1 MNSKIN
7 EKDWKLFRKKL
18 PGWQEDCMNRLNKEY
33 MEILSQEG
41 KNPSDI
47 FWELDSR
54 LKRDKN
60 LTGVIAR
67 DMKRSNMYGLL
78 IDLLR
83 ENTITLDNLSD
94 FSEEL
99 QERLRWLIKP
109 EERREKTN
117 RGKNHVETD

>member
-1 MNSKIN
+1 MIDKIN

-18 PGWQEDCMNRLNKEY
+18 PGWQENYMNRLNKEY

-47 FWELDSR
+47 FWELDGR
-54 LKRDKN
+54 LKCDRR
-60 LTGVIAR
+60 LTGVVAR
-67 DMKRSNMYGLL
+67 GMSRSNMYGHL

-83 ENTITLDNLSD
+83 EDAITLDDLSD

-99 QERLRWLIKP
+99 QERLRWLMKP
-109 EERREKTN
+109 EER
-117 RGKNHVETD
+117 

>member
-47 FWELDSR
+47 FWELDNR
-54 LKRDKN
+54 VKRDKK

-67 DMKRSNMYGLL
+67 DMRRSNMYGLL

-83 ENTITLDNLSD
+83 ENTITLDDLSD

>member
-18 PGWQEDCMNRLNKEY
+18 PDWQEDCMNRLNKEY

-67 DMKRSNMYGLL
+67 DMSRSNMYGLL

-83 ENTITLDNLSD
+83 EDTITLNDLSD

-99 QERLRWLIKP
+99 QERLQWLIKP
-109 EERREKTN
+109 EERREN
-117 RGKNHVETD
+117 DGIQM

>member
-1 MNSKIN
+1 MKTND

-67 DMKRSNMYGLL
+67 DMRRSNMYGLL

-83 ENTITLDNLSD
+83 ENTITLDDLSD